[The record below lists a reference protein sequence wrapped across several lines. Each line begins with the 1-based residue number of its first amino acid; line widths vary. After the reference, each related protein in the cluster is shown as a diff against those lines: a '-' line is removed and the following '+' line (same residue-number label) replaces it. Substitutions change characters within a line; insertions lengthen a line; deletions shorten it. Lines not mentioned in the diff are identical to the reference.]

1 MVHSMTG
8 FGSGRGRAGDD
19 ELSVEVR
26 SVNHKFLDLKCRL
39 PKELSAL
46 EPVVQRLVKDKL
58 GRGAVDVSVRRAGKS
73 AAGVAPQV
81 DLPLAQAYV
90 EALRSLARP
99 LNVPADLSLRDVAL
113 LPGVLKLDEPPVDLT
128 AVEPAL
134 EQALQAALAQLA
146 TMRLTEGA
154 ALLKDLE
161 ARLELVV
168 AGCAAIRARLPEVLT
183 AYRQRL
189 GARVAE
195 LLGAGSLDPA
205 RVAQEVVLL
214 AERTDVAEELTRL
227 ESHVS
232 QFRALLRS
240 GQAVGRK
247 LDFLVQEMHR
257 EVNTTGS
264 KSQDAE
270 IALHV
275 VALKTEL
282 ERVREQV
289 QNVE

>member
-8 FGSGRGRAGDD
+8 FGSGRGKAGED
-19 ELSVEVR
+19 ELAVEVR
-26 SVNHKFLDLKCRL
+26 SVNHKFLEVKCRL
-39 PKELSAL
+39 PKELGAL
-46 EPVVQRLVKDKL
+46 EPLVQRVVKEKL
-58 GRGAVDVSVRRAGKS
+58 GRGAVDVSVRRSGR
-73 AAGVAPQV
+73 GLTGLAPQL

-90 EALRSLARP
+90 EALRSLAQKTG
-99 LNVPADLSLRDVAL
+99 LSAEVSVRDVAL
-113 LPGVLKLDEPPVDLT
+113 LPNVLRLDEPAIDLAAAEPVL
-128 AVEPAL
+128 ERAL
-134 EQALQAALAQLA
+134 GEALAQLIA
-146 TMRLTEGA
+146 MRVREGE
-154 ALLKDLE
+154 ALQRDLLH
-161 ARLELVV
+161 RLGLV
-168 AGCAAIRARLPEVLT
+168 AQSCAAVRARVPEVVS

-189 GARVAE
+189 GARVSE
-195 LLGAGSLDPA
+195 LLGNVTVDATRL
-205 RVAQEVVLL
+205 AQEVALL

-227 ESHVS
+227 DSHLE
-232 QFRALLRS
+232 QFRALLQS

-270 IALHV
+270 IAMQV